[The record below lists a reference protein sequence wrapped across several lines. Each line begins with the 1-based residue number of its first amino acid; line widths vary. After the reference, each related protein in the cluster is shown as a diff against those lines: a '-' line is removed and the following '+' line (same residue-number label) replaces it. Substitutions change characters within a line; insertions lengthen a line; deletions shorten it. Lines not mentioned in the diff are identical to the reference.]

1 MKLKPTKDLLL
12 SISEYMSVCVGA
24 CLGRPTRGPR
34 QHGGDNADVW
44 VQYGLVHIIVSTED
58 VGSKVSNE
66 NLKVLN
72 RMVADFG
79 FGKLCYAGSR
89 NGYESYATLDDFM
102 SRVDAFYLSSGK
114 TYVVFGERNVR
125 GLPTPRSK
133 CSVPNLVKTTKR
145 ELAGVPDRSV
155 VVDKTDTHVC
165 NRATRSARHGGKTTK
180 RIACSASV

>member
-1 MKLKPTKDLLL
+1 MKPTKDLLL

-34 QHGGDNADVW
+34 QHNGDNANVTVKDGIATLYVT
-44 VQYGLVHIIVSTED
+44 SED
-58 VGSKVSNE
+58 GKVSDFD
-66 NLKVLN
+66 LYVMN

-79 FGKLCYAGSR
+79 FGKLEWRTSPVW
-89 NGYESYATLDDFM
+89 GYYATAMLNDFM
-102 SRVDAFYLSSGK
+102 SRVELFYSTSGK

-125 GLPTPRSK
+125 GLPTLRSK

-165 NRATRSARHGGKTTK
+165 NRATRSARHGRKTAK
-180 RIACSASV
+180 RIARSASV